1 MITLSIVAIVI
12 DNLEITKRFISSIR
26 QYTSTNYE
34 LILIDNK
41 SKDKETIEFI
51 KNSAD
56 KYFRFDKRV
65 SISHAWNK
73 GIDLAEGEYLV
84 IANNDMVVPKEWFEK
99 LKKPFDIDKS

>member
-51 KNSAD
+51 KEHFENPNEEKIKTLHRAA
-56 KYFRFDKRV
+56 YHKRV
-65 SISHAWNK
+65 
-73 GIDLAEGEYLV
+73 
-84 IANNDMVVPKEWFEK
+84 
-99 LKKPFDIDKS
+99 